1 MDGALWAHHER
12 CDIAKAREVTGEPPA
27 PADVIAEP
35 VHKGLLLPDFNL
47 TDALRVRQPARAQLL
62 KVAIPHEGSAALYS
76 TKNVG
81 EKIIL
86 RDGFAVAL
94 CEGAW
99 YCVNKR
105 AILQDGR
112 EKAHGVPM
120 YRREKLPVTH
130 NACAERGSSA
140 IRWVLRGVDG
150 LAPAEACAWVV
161 ERVVTLN
168 RSVSTP
174 ALHSEGALLT
184 RCGWRRG

>member
-94 CEGAW
+94 CEGAFGTASTSVQF
-99 YCVNKR
+99 CKTAAR
-105 AILQDGR
+105 RHTASPCIA
-112 EKAHGVPM
+112 EKSCP
-120 YRREKLPVTH
+120 
-130 NACAERGSSA
+130 
-140 IRWVLRGVDG
+140 
-150 LAPAEACAWVV
+150 
-161 ERVVTLN
+161 
-168 RSVSTP
+168 
-174 ALHSEGALLT
+174 
-184 RCGWRRG
+184 